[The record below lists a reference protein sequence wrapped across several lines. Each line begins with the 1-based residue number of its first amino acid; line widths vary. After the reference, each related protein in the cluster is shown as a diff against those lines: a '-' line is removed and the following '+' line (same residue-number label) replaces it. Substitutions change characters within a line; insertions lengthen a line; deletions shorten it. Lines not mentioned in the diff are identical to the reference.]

1 MAEIDG
7 DELVR
12 KQRAA
17 AQAELDSLNSTI
29 KTRTALLERVNAT
42 IVELQGSVEK
52 ERLVAEAKIADVRKQ
67 AEADMEQIAVQV
79 QAARQGVSRVQQEEH
94 RLRQD
99 FEKARHTLQTERAM
113 LLDQNSK
120 LRDEQR
126 ALMQSVNDLKAE
138 LRKLTHGV
146 AALSV

>member
-113 LLDQNSK
+113 LMDQNSK

>member
-79 QAARQGVSRVQQEEH
+79 QAARQGVSLVQQEEH

-99 FEKARHTLQTERAM
+99 FEKARHTLQTERAI

-126 ALMQSVNDLKAE
+126 ALMQSVNALKAE

>member
-1 MAEIDG
+1 MPEIDG
-7 DELVR
+7 DELLR

-17 AQAELDSLNSTI
+17 AQAELEDLNRTI
-29 KTRTALLERVNAT
+29 KTRSALLERVNAT

-52 ERLVAEAKIADVRKQ
+52 ERLIAQAKVAEVRKQ
-67 AEADMEQIAVQV
+67 AEADMAQMQVQV
-79 QAARQGVSRVQQEEH
+79 DAARQGVSLVQQEEH

-113 LLDQNSK
+113 LMDQNSK

-126 ALMQSVNDLKAE
+126 ALMQSVNALKAE

>member
-1 MAEIDG
+1 MPEIDG
-7 DELVR
+7 DELLR

>member
-79 QAARQGVSRVQQEEH
+79 QAARQGVSLVQQEEH

>member
-52 ERLVAEAKIADVRKQ
+52 ERLIAQAKVAEVRKQ
-67 AEADMEQIAVQV
+67 AEADMAQMQVQV
-79 QAARQGVSRVQQEEH
+79 DAARQGVSRVQQEEH

-113 LLDQNSK
+113 LMDQNSR